1 MGSKYIIDGMPLDVY
16 CKKHELNFRTQSNRV
31 RDYTKKHPELSEQ
44 DAIKLAI
51 SKCGVHPGT
60 KFMYGNISLAEWCR
74 QNDKSY
80 DCMISR
86 VESIKTSFPDI
97 DDNEATRI
105 AIEDYSDKG
114 IKYFYDGIPLVE
126 YCKLHPEYLYSSVS
140 LYIRRKK
147 EKNPNLSDQEIID
160 FYFETEHTTHTY
172 NFIDDVSLM
181 EYCDNHDI
189 VYTSIIQALSR
200 MRKNEKYKNLS
211 EQERLNIA
219 IANYKKPY
227 LFWGKK
233 TLASYCRENNYSY
246 NSVYNYMVQMM
257 KNNPTITY
265 IEAIESAFANIKR
278 YGIKY
283 YYKGL
288 PLIQYCKNHDL
299 REDYV
304 RARILYLLQSQNMV
318 LENAIEEAITYYE
331 IKKRLNDIDKIFYY
345 LKNIIKNIDEKILK
359 EILFYLKIDFQNFQ
373 FLMDNFSNVLDSIY
387 FIWYFHDSNSGDL
400 ISVSEIRIKEI
411 LSSIQSLPSLP
422 IVEEN
427 ILKIDLGYL
436 IGTYKAN
443 LFDTRYLILLHQ
455 EKLHYH
461 ILLGLINYYNL
472 NLSEE
477 DKKDII
483 NDANLYLLELIE
495 KNNNNNIAMVISY
508 LNKSIKGFILNKVL
522 VFARQQGNLSL
533 YSPIYKNRI
542 SKNEKL
548 LIDKI
553 TDKKSDNPF
562 RDEIQE
568 IICSLDSTSQS
579 FIYYKFYE
587 CLSNEEISSILNI
600 DLDELNAFEKCIL
613 GRLSENKSLKKLV
626 KK

>member
-31 RDYTKKHPELSEQ
+31 RDYIKKYPELSEQ
-44 DAIKLAI
+44 EAIKLAI

-74 QNDKSY
+74 KNDKSY

-126 YCKLHPEYLYSSVS
+126 YCKLHPEYLYSSVL

-147 EKNPNLSDQEIID
+147 EKNSDLDTQKIID
-160 FYFETEHTTHTY
+160 SYFEIEHTQHTY
-172 NFIDDVSLM
+172 HFMDNVPLM
-181 EYCDNHDI
+181 EYCDSNDI
-189 VYTSIIQALSR
+189 IYTSIISALSK
-200 MRKNEKYKNLS
+200 MRKDDKYKNLS

-219 IANYKKPY
+219 ITNYKKPY
-227 LFWGKK
+227 LFWGEK

-257 KNNPTITY
+257 KNNPTISYT
-265 IEAIESAFANIKR
+265 EAIESAFANIKR
-278 YGIKY
+278 YGINY

-288 PLIQYCKNHDL
+288 PLIQYCKDHDL

-318 LENAIEEAITYYE
+318 LENAIEESITYYE
-331 IKKRLNDIDKIFYY
+331 RKKRLNDVNKVFDY
-345 LKNIIKNIDEKILK
+345 LKNTKNIDERILK
-359 EILFYLKIDFQNFQ
+359 EILLYLKIDFQNVL
-373 FLMDNFSNVLDSIY
+373 FLMDKFSNILDIIY
-387 FIWYFHDSNSGDL
+387 FIWYFHDCNSEGL
-400 ISVSEIRIKEI
+400 IRVSEIRVKEI
-411 LSSIQSLPSLP
+411 MLSIQSLPSLP

-427 ILKIDLGYL
+427 ILKMDLGYL
-436 IGTYKAN
+436 IGIYKAK

-461 ILLGLINYYNL
+461 ILLGLMSYYSL
-472 NLSEE
+472 DLSEE

-483 NDANLYLLELIE
+483 NDANLYLLELVE
-495 KNNNNNIAMVISY
+495 KNNNNNIAMVVSY

-522 VFARQQGNLSL
+522 VFRRQQGNLSL
-533 YSPIYKNRI
+533 YSPIYKNKT
-542 SKNEKL
+542 SKNEKI

-553 TDKKSDNPF
+553 TDKKNDNLF
-562 RDEIQE
+562 SDEIQE

-613 GRLSENKSLKKLV
+613 GRLSENESLKKLV